1 MYFSLEWGVVDKS
14 ITFYSTGRYVTVDI
28 DSRFDSTCGKVLS
41 IWMVNSIP
49 PTGEYGRYRWSIGS
63 IVQNNRSIMTV
74 DLKVETIIGHE
85 LGLKN
90 LKKYKFTY
98 IYGYVSIFMYL
109 HICTFICMLMIMLN
123 IKIRQNKTTI
133 MVLNQKKKNQ
143 LKSMWL
149 SVHDVYM

>member
-1 MYFSLEWGVVDKS
+1 
-14 ITFYSTGRYVTVDI
+14 
-28 DSRFDSTCGKVLS
+28 
-41 IWMVNSIP
+41 
-49 PTGEYGRYRWSIGS
+49 
-63 IVQNNRSIMTV
+63 MTV

-133 MVLNQKKKNQ
+133 MVLNQKKKNFGGTSLPQ
-143 LKSMWL
+143 TPLFPPPPPRFLPMS
-149 SVHDVYM
+149 STPTRRPIS